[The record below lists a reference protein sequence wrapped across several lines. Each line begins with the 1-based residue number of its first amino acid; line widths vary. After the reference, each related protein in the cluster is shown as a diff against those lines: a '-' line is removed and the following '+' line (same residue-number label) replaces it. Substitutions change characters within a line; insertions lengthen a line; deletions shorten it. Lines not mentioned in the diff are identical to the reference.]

1 MGSEG
6 APGKPSGAPARPASR
21 GNLWP
26 YMRNRFAVAS
36 ITVVLVALVP
46 TSAVAEEHGDGSDE
60 PAVVVDDG
68 GAAVP
73 VPPAEVEA
81 EDLPWTS
88 RFLPPTLVLL
98 TVLTIVGLAAY
109 YVVGIRRKYEVV
121 AK

>member
-6 APGKPSGAPARPASR
+6 APVKLSGAPARLASR

-26 YMRNRFAVAS
+26 CMRNRFAVAT
-36 ITVVLVALVP
+36 ITVLLVALVP
-46 TSAVAEEHGDGSDE
+46 TSAVAEDHGEDADE

-73 VPPAEVEA
+73 VPPDEVEA
-81 EDLPWTS
+81 ADLPWTT

-98 TVLTIVGLAAY
+98 TVLIIVGFAAY
-109 YVVGIRRKYEVV
+109 YVIRIRRKYEVV
-121 AK
+121 GR